1 MIGAVRFA
9 DKERRQA
16 QSVRRKGEEMVS
28 VFDIEKLKA
37 LLKDFY
43 SISRIRITVF
53 DEHMNELVAYPDQV
67 APYCAVIR
75 ESASGFYACRQCD
88 RDASKRAAQMRTT
101 YIYRCHA
108 GLTEAV
114 TPLYVGEVLVG
125 YLFFGHAFS
134 YDDQESGIHTI
145 EQRCRPLRID
155 GRRLRETLLSACPI
169 DESTIL
175 SASHILHAV
184 ASYLIMERMA
194 CLQED
199 KPAARLDAYLSAH
212 FTEELNAA
220 SICEEMNIGKTQL
233 YKLSGQLYGRG
244 VAEHIRKL
252 RMDLAKRLLTG
263 SPHMPIAEVCER
275 CGYHDYNYFI
285 SAFSRETGQ
294 TPGVYRKE
302 HIAGS
307 S

>member
-1 MIGAVRFA
+1 ML
-9 DKERRQA
+9 
-16 QSVRRKGEEMVS
+16 S
-28 VFDIEKLKA
+28 VFDTEKLKA

-53 DEHMNELVAYPDQV
+53 DENMNELVAYPDQV

-125 YLFFGHAFS
+125 YLFFGHVFS
-134 YDDQESGIHTI
+134 YEDQESGIHTI
-145 EQRCRPLRID
+145 EQCCKPLNLD

-194 CLQED
+194 GLQED
-199 KPAARLDAYLSAH
+199 KLAARLDAYLSAH
-212 FTEELNAA
+212 YTEELNAA
-220 SICEEMNIGKTQL
+220 SICKEMNIGKTQL
-233 YKLSGQLYGRG
+233 YKLSGQLYGQG

-252 RMDLAKRLLTG
+252 RMDMAKQLLTG
-263 SPHMPIAEVCER
+263 RHELSIAEISGR
-275 CGYHDYNYFI
+275 CGYKDYNYFI
-285 SAFSRETGQ
+285 SVFSRETGQ
-294 TPGVYRKE
+294 TPGSYRKK
-302 HIAGS
+302 HAAGNNQS
-307 S
+307 RGARSRRRSER